1 MVKTKNRIMFR
12 NETKKHVKKPPHHTN
27 TRKQYGGVGERAL
40 LIAAKL
46 KAKNLLEKHREARV
60 EKLKYLVLNT
70 STVTAAK
77 NNLQKIT
84 GSTKKDANDFINQI
98 KKAYSRPRTT
108 FTQSGGDYRTS
119 VTTKL
124 RQFKKASGS
133 YIKEPLGKLWYDTNF
148 DIPFERSMQYNLF
161 NNMKTYV
168 KSISGNDI
176 NNNLDAIENHIS
188 FFPELFERVGELEHI
203 RNSLIE
209 TRKFFDLD
217 SIQTGQNITERFTP
231 IFRTDAKKVI
241 DEANSVIQ
249 YILNKTAATGYLWG
263 STLKPAEDFE
273 LQYKVRLDNFYQLY
287 NKVPIERKN
296 PILAEAQYK
305 ANQLVQAMDDSK
317 DIMNLITQIDKEIKE
332 DGISPTLM
340 DQIIVRNSSI
350 ALIENNSQTMIP
362 FLSSMWNDARKFIW
376 PNNTEKLRDKTESYR
391 ISNKIYNHYKNSPHK
406 LNLKKS
412 SYHYALQT
420 VSLFQQTIIYLKDL
434 ITLRALRQSKKEDER
449 FYHIFTTKDPYLK
462 VIFHLKVDVDTALF
476 NLTKKKWEEKTKEEL
491 LLNEAFDKA
500 NELIVGPNEKVI
512 LKEAFDK
519 ANELVS
525 TTTTAAAT
533 TTTTATGGGKE
544 KKMVGGDDDDAVQE
558 KTIVGLIISA
568 IIGIPFLPGVVWSG
582 LGTAGSSIGTGIA
595 TTSVAAGEGI
605 AAMFSGD
612 VVVASSGAGGGGSLG
627 TISASSPFVS
637 GLSSIAS
644 WLMNTSVII
653 AAATNPIGLY
663 VDASIITIAILATVM
678 SRMYLSY
685 ASFLGIPEVHYKKV
699 VDFLNERKEKQEDR
713 KGTYQKLKDAMDKEI
728 QRLKDPSS
736 TTEEVSFIKI
746 IEEEMNP
753 TDHKQLQLDLIILKR
768 HIFREAYMIDR
779 DLYIEYD
786 TPDKDTGNEYT
797 KDDITNI
804 LTELENER
812 TNSEKKDESNRV
824 YKPSKRKSSYIDKRK
839 SGKGEKGEKT
849 EKAEENKKVKKGD
862 KQKRKKILV
871 KKQFRM

>member
-1 MVKTKNRIMFR
+1 MIHPIYKKSQVEQKKN
-12 NETKKHVKKPPHHTN
+12 
-27 TRKQYGGVGERAL
+27 
-40 LIAAKL
+40 
-46 KAKNLLEKHREARV
+46 
-60 EKLKYLVLNT
+60 
-70 STVTAAK
+70 
-77 NNLQKIT
+77 
-84 GSTKKDANDFINQI
+84 ANDFIDLI
-98 KKAYSRPRTT
+98 KNAYSRPRTA
-108 FTQSGGDYRTS
+108 FTQSGGDYKTS
-119 VTTKL
+119 VATKG
-124 RQFKKASGS
+124 RQFKKAFGS
-133 YIKEPLGKLWYDTNF
+133 YIKEPLGRFWDISNDAKF
-148 DIPFERSMQYNLF
+148 EIPFERSMQHNLF

-168 KSISGNDI
+168 KSIKPGNYISD
-176 NNNLDAIENHIS
+176 NLDEIENHIS

-217 SIQTGQNITERFTP
+217 SIQTGQNITERVTP

-249 YILNKTAATGYLWG
+249 YILNKTSATGA
-263 STLKPAEDFE
+263 KDFE

-332 DGISPTLM
+332 NGISPTLM

-476 NLTKKKWEEKTKEEL
+476 NLTKKKWEEKTNEEL
-491 LLNEAFDKA
+491 LLKEAFAKANELIVGPNEKVILKEAFAKANELIVGPNEKVILNEAFAKA

-525 TTTTAAAT
+525 TTTTAAPA
-533 TTTTATGGGKE
+533 APAAAPAASGGGKE
-544 KKMVGGDDDDAVQE
+544 KKMVGGDDDAVQE
-558 KTIVGLIISA
+558 KTIVGFIISA

-699 VDFLNERKEKQEDR
+699 VDFFEIKENQEDR
-713 KGTYQKLKDAMDKEI
+713 KETYQKLKEAMEKEI

-753 TDHKQLQLDLIILKR
+753 TDHKQLQLDLIVLKR

-786 TPDKDTGNEYT
+786 TPDIVTGNEYT
-797 KDDITNI
+797 TNNIDNI
-804 LTELENER
+804 LRKLEEER
-812 TNSEKKDESNRV
+812 TNSEINDESNRV
-824 YKPSKRKSSYIDKRK
+824 YKPSKRNSSYIDKRNK
-839 SGKGEKGEKT
+839 VKKEKEK
-849 EKAEENKKVKKGD
+849 EKAEKVKKERR
-862 KQKRKKILV
+862 KKKRRKRRKKKKRKKIKRWEVANKNV
-871 KKQFRM
+871 KKFS

>member
-12 NETKKHVKKPPHHTN
+12 NETKKHMKKPPHHTN
-27 TRKQYGGVGERAL
+27 TRKQYGGANVRVARRL
-40 LIAAKL
+40 LNAAKT
-46 KAKNLLEKHREARV
+46 KAEELLTEHRKARV
-60 EKLKYLVLNT
+60 IKLKKLVLNDT
-70 STVTAAK
+70 S
-77 NNLQKIT
+77 NLQKIT
-84 GSTKKDANDFINQI
+84 GRTKKNANDFIDLI
-98 KKAYSRPRTT
+98 KNAYSRPRTA
-108 FTQSGGDYRTS
+108 FTQSGGDYKTS
-119 VTTKL
+119 VATKG
-124 RQFKKASGS
+124 RQFKKAFGS
-133 YIKEPLGKLWYDTNF
+133 YIKEPLGRFWDISNDAKF
-148 DIPFERSMQYNLF
+148 EIPFERSMQHNLF
-161 NNMKTYV
+161 NNMKRYV
-168 KSISGNDI
+168 KSINTGVI
-176 NNNLDAIENHIS
+176 NNNLDEIENHIS

-217 SIQTGQNITERFTP
+217 SIQTGQNITERVTP

-249 YILNKTAATGYLWG
+249 YILNKTSATGA
-263 STLKPAEDFE
+263 KDFE

-332 DGISPTLM
+332 NGISPTLM

-491 LLNEAFDKA
+491 LLNEAFAKA

-525 TTTTAAAT
+525 TTTTAAPA
-533 TTTTATGGGKE
+533 APAAAPAASGGGKE
-544 KKMVGGDDDDAVQE
+544 KKMVGGDDDAVQE

-699 VDFLNERKEKQEDR
+699 VDFFERKENQEDR
-713 KGTYQKLKDAMDKEI
+713 KETYQKLKEAMEKEI

-753 TDHKQLQLDLIILKR
+753 TDHKQLQLDLIVLKR

-779 DLYIEYD
+779 DLYI
-786 TPDKDTGNEYT
+786 
-797 KDDITNI
+797 
-804 LTELENER
+804 
-812 TNSEKKDESNRV
+812 
-824 YKPSKRKSSYIDKRK
+824 
-839 SGKGEKGEKT
+839 
-849 EKAEENKKVKKGD
+849 
-862 KQKRKKILV
+862 
-871 KKQFRM
+871 